1 MITNDSRIYLDYNA
15 TSPLTNNVKRLLFS
29 GDFLFAN
36 PSSQHARGKQANKMV
51 NKTTDFLLDFFH
63 LPKKD
68 FKLFYHSGATE
79 AMNTFFNL
87 TENDALLY
95 FVSDH
100 PCVHSVGKHLK
111 SRGVYVEQLDIKNDG
126 QFDYDSVL
134 EKIKTISLT
143 KQNVWLNFT
152 YMHNETGVHWDL
164 SLASKLKSQSDVKI
178 HVDAVQVVG
187 KIFQGTHLD
196 GSVDAYTF
204 SGHKFGALKGIGF
217 SFYKTQTKV
226 SPLLL
231 GGGQQGGLRSGTV
244 NTHGIQSIYAS
255 LKDRDLDE
263 EYKKIRKL
271 KDKIILDLA
280 KNEKLEV
287 ITNQS
292 SNTICILHESMK
304 ADIMLV
310 HFDMAGLD
318 VSSGSACSAG
328 SVEPSSTLLAMG
340 KNEKAANNIR
350 LSIGFNSLGEEENL
364 LKSLKNVIEKI

>member
-1 MITNDSRIYLDYNA
+1 
-15 TSPLTNNVKRLLFS
+15 
-29 GDFLFAN
+29 
-36 PSSQHARGKQANKMV
+36 MV
-51 NKTTDFLLDFFH
+51 NQTTDFLLDFFH
-63 LPKKD
+63 LPKKE

-79 AMNTFFNL
+79 AINTFFHL

-111 SRGVYVEQLDIKNDG
+111 SRGVHVEQLDIKNDG

-134 EKIKTISLT
+134 EKIKTLSLT
-143 KQNVWLNFT
+143 KKNVWLNFT

-187 KIFQGTHLD
+187 KVFQGTHLD
-196 GSVDAYTF
+196 RSVDAYTF
-204 SGHKFGALKGIGF
+204 SGHKF
-217 SFYKTQTKV
+217 
-226 SPLLL
+226 
-231 GGGQQGGLRSGTV
+231 GTV

-263 EYKKIRKL
+263 EYKQLKKL
-271 KDKIILDLA
+271 KDKIILELA

-364 LKSLKNVIEKI
+364 LKSLKIVIEKI

>member
-15 TSPLTNNVKRLLFS
+15 TSPLINNVKRLLVG

-36 PSSQHARGKQANKMV
+36 PSSQHGSGKQASKMI
-51 NKTTDFLLDFFH
+51 NQTTNFLLDLFQ
-63 LPKKD
+63 LPKNEY
-68 FKLFYHSGATE
+68 KLFYHSGATE
-79 AMNTFFNL
+79 AMNTFFHL
-87 TENDALLY
+87 SENDAFLY

-100 PCVHSVGKHLK
+100 PCVHAVGKHLK
-111 SRGVYVEQLDIKNDG
+111 SRGVFVEQLGIEIDG
-126 QFDYDSVL
+126 QFNYDSVL
-134 EKIKTISLT
+134 EKIKSLNLT
-143 KQNVWLNFT
+143 KKNVWLNFT

-164 SLASKLKSQSDVKI
+164 ALANKLKAQSDVKI
-178 HVDAVQVVG
+178 HVDAVQIVG
-187 KIFQGTHLD
+187 KIYQGTHLD
-196 GSVDAYTF
+196 KTIDAYTF

-217 SFYKTQTKV
+217 SFYKTQTKIT
-226 SPLLL
+226 PLLL

-255 LKDRDLDE
+255 LKERDLDE
-263 EYKKIRKL
+263 EYKKVKKL
-271 KDKIILDLA
+271 KDKIILELA

-287 ITNQS
+287 IANKS

-328 SVEPSSTLLAMG
+328 SVEPSTTLLAMG
-340 KNEKAANNIR
+340 KGDKAANNIR
-350 LSIGFNSLGEEENL
+350 LSIGFNSLSEEGAILN
-364 LKSLKNVIEKI
+364 SLKNVIQKL

>member
-15 TSPLTNNVKRLLFS
+15 TSPLTNNVKRLLVS

-36 PSSQHARGKQANKMV
+36 PSSQHGRGKKANKMV
-51 NKTTDFLLDFFH
+51 NQTTDFLLDFFH
-63 LPKKD
+63 LPKKE

-79 AMNTFFNL
+79 AINTFFHL

-111 SRGVYVEQLDIKNDG
+111 SRGVHVEQLDIKNDG

-134 EKIKTISLT
+134 EKIKTLSLT
-143 KQNVWLNFT
+143 KKNVWLNFT

-187 KIFQGTHLD
+187 KVFQGTHLD
-196 GSVDAYTF
+196 RSVDAYTF

-217 SFYKTQTKV
+217 SFYKTQTIV
-226 SPLLL
+226 FPLLL

-255 LKDRDLDE
+255 LKDRDLNE
-263 EYKKIRKL
+263 EYKQLKKL
-271 KDKIILDLA
+271 KDKIILELA

-350 LSIGFNSLGEEENL
+350 LSIGFNSLREEENL
-364 LKSLKNVIEKI
+364 LKSLKIVIEKI